1 MNIIVSIKNIY
12 LKSTKVK
19 CIINARL
26 RGRRERKGEYAN
38 MADIL
43 ETIMLVCFG
52 CSWPLSVYK
61 NIKARS
67 AKAMSLQFILLII
80 AGYIAGITAKILR
93 GNFSYVLVMYVIN
106 LVIVSVNVVVYF
118 INRRYDRLAQKERTA
133 QKEAAQQKMR
143 AKAEQAAAGSPVA
156 SEPQDIRHALAAFA
170 QIDTVE
176 LSGGVVMFGGARF
189 AEIPFAE
196 LCEDYGMDLAVHN
209 RSIAG
214 LRLAE
219 AGEALEPCVLALQP
233 QKVFLNLG
241 EADLGGDLDALIEQ
255 YEWLLYTLHNETD
268 AKLYLVGVLDRSE
281 AADAFNER
289 LEALAGENGCTFI
302 DLTPALDGENEDVRV
317 FEIMRHDMRLRP
329 ITMAE
334 AMHVAGF
341 GGMG

>member
-1 MNIIVSIKNIY
+1 
-12 LKSTKVK
+12 
-19 CIINARL
+19 
-26 RGRRERKGEYAN
+26 

-43 ETIMLVCFG
+43 ETVMLVCFG

-80 AGYIAGITAKILR
+80 AGYIAGITAKVLR
-93 GNFSYVLVMYVIN
+93 GNFSYVLVMYIIN
-106 LVIVSVNVVVYF
+106 LAIVSVNVVVYF
-118 INRRYDRLAQKERTA
+118 INRRYDKLAQSQRA
-133 QKEAAQQKMR
+133 VQKQAAQQKMR
-143 AKAEQAAAGSPVA
+143 VKAEQAAAGAAPV
-156 SEPQDIRHALAAFA
+156 SEPYDLRRALAAFA

-196 LCEDYGMDLAVHN
+196 LCEDYGMDVAVHN

-214 LRLAE
+214 LRLAD

-255 YEWLLYTLHNETD
+255 YAWLLYTLHNETD
-268 AKLYLVGVLDRSE
+268 AKLYLAGVLDGSD
-281 AADAFNER
+281 AAKALNAR
-289 LEALAGENGCTFI
+289 LEALAEENGCVFV
-302 DLTPALDGENEDVRV
+302 DLTPALESENEDVRV
-317 FEIMRHDMRLRP
+317 FELMRHDLRLRP
-329 ITMAE
+329 ITLAE
-334 AMHVAGF
+334 AMHVASF
-341 GGMG
+341 GSLR

>member
-1 MNIIVSIKNIY
+1 
-12 LKSTKVK
+12 
-19 CIINARL
+19 
-26 RGRRERKGEYAN
+26 

-43 ETIMLVCFG
+43 ETLMLVCFG

-80 AGYIAGITAKILR
+80 AGYIAGIIAKILR

-106 LVIVSVNVVVYF
+106 LVIVSANVVVYF

-143 AKAEQAAAGSPVA
+143 AKAEQAA
-156 SEPQDIRHALAAFA
+156 SEPLAAGEPHDIRRALAAFA
-170 QIDTVE
+170 QVDAVE
-176 LSGGVVMFGGARF
+176 TSGGVVMFGGARF

-196 LCEDYGMDLAVHN
+196 LCEDYGMELAVHN

-219 AGEALEPCVLALQP
+219 ADAALEPCVLALQP

-241 EADLGGDLDALIEQ
+241 EADLDKDPDELIEQ
-255 YEWLLYTLHNETD
+255 YEWLVYTLHDQTQ
-268 AKLYLVGVLDRSE
+268 AKLYLVGVMDRSD
-281 AADAFNER
+281 AADALNAR
-289 LEALAGENGCTFI
+289 LEALAKESGCTFI
-302 DLTPALDGENEDVRV
+302 DLAPAMESENPDVRV

-329 ITMAE
+329 ITIAE

-341 GGMG
+341 GGMD